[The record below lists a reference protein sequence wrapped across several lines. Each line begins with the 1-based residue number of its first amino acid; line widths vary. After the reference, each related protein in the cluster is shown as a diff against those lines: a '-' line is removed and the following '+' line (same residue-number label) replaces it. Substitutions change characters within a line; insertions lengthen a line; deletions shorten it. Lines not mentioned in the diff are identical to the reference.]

1 GVVLLHV
8 VNFSKEK
15 NTQKINKYKV
25 IQTVK
30 LHLLKMS
37 SYKTY
42 QQELDSNFIE
52 KGQFDDVDGS
62 EEEEERISDS
72 SDEKHY
78 RSKLKAQ
85 EEELDDDDDDF
96 DDDYGGYDKDFNVQS
111 RNSTRGQ
118 LQTQVNKISVGEY
131 KKGRR
136 RDKSQQATVEQVL
149 DPRTRMILYRLLS
162 KGTLQEINGAI
173 STGKE
178 ANVYH
183 ATARDGSDKAIKIY
197 KTSILIFKD
206 RDRYVSGEF
215 RFRHGYCK
223 SNPRKMV
230 RLWAEK
236 EMRNLMRMHKAGIPC
251 PEPIL
256 LKNNVLL
263 MDFIGEDGLPA
274 PRLKDANLQESK
286 AREVYLDTILIVRR
300 LYHECKL
307 IHGDL
312 SEFNMLFCKGQA
324 YIIDVSQSVEHD
336 HPHAM
341 EFLRKD
347 ITNITEFFRKLN
359 VPTMTVKELFDF
371 VTDSTI
377 TPENIDGYLD
387 QAMKIASSRS
397 LDDITEQEKID
408 EEVFKRAFIPRNLD
422 EVVDIERDV
431 HQSKN
436 LNNEQVLYHTVT
448 GLRSDLSGPSQ
459 MPELLEKA
467 ALENGLTET
476 EVDCVDED
484 NDDKDTE
491 TSNNAPH
498 MDDDALSEEESDAE
512 VEETK
517 QIHPTR
523 EKNESLEARRDRKKQ
538 VKEAQK
544 EKRLTKIPK
553 HIKKRQVKV
562 GSQ

>member
-1 GVVLLHV
+1 MILSSG
-8 VNFSKEK
+8 KR
-15 NTQKINKYKV
+15 
-25 IQTVK
+25 
-30 LHLLKMS
+30 LK
-37 SYKTY
+37 
-42 QQELDSNFIE
+42 QQDN
-52 KGQFDDVDGS
+52 G
-62 EEEEERISDS
+62 
-72 SDEKHY
+72 
-78 RSKLKAQ
+78 
-85 EEELDDDDDDF
+85 DDDDDDS
-96 DDDYGGYDKDFNVQS
+96 DYDEDFGNYEKDFKVQS
-111 RNSTRGQ
+111 QSSTRSQ
-118 LQTQVNKISVGEY
+118 LQTQINKISVGEY

-236 EMRNLMRMHKAGIPC
+236 EMRNLMRMYKADIPC

-263 MDFIGEDGLPA
+263 MGFIGEDGVPA

-286 AREVYLDTILIVRR
+286 AREVYLDTILMVRR

-312 SEFNMLFCKGQA
+312 SEFNMLYCKGQA

-347 ITNITEFFRKLN
+347 ITNVTEFFRKLN
-359 VPTMTVKELFDF
+359 VPTMTVKELFEF
-371 VTDSTI
+371 VTDTTI
-377 TPENIDGYLD
+377 TSENIDGYLE
-387 QAMKIASSRS
+387 QAMRIASNRS
-397 LDDITEQEKID
+397 LQDLTEQEKID

-431 HQSKN
+431 TQSKM
-436 LNNEQVLYHTVT
+436 LQREQVLYHTVT
-448 GLRSDLSGPSQ
+448 GLRPDLSGPSQ
-459 MPELLEKA
+459 VFKRAFIPRNLDEVVDIERDVTQSKTLQREQVLYHTVTGLRPDLSGPSQVPELLERV
-467 ALENGLTET
+467 ALEDLTST
-476 EVDCVDED
+476 EKIDCEEED
-484 NDDKDTE
+484 SDDDDGGGDGHNDDYVEGGSHSD
-491 TSNNAPH
+491 
-498 MDDDALSEEESDAE
+498 EEDEEDEQSDR
-512 VEETK
+512 K
-517 QIHPTR
+517 RGHPTR
-523 EKNESLEARRDRKKQ
+523 EKNESAEAKKDRKKQ

-544 EKRLTKIPK
+544 ERRLTKLPK
-553 HIKKRQVKV
+553 HIKKRQVKM
-562 GSQ
+562 GTTQKK

>member
-1 GVVLLHV
+1 MSFFPPIGLLKTNQIGGGVAARFSGHTVYRNYCPTLARFTGHTG
-8 VNFSKEK
+8 SKE
-15 NTQKINKYKV
+15 
-25 IQTVK
+25 
-30 LHLLKMS
+30 
-37 SYKTY
+37 
-42 QQELDSNFIE
+42 QEKERFEDE
-52 KGQFDDVDGS
+52 DDFDD
-62 EEEEERISDS
+62 
-72 SDEKHY
+72 
-78 RSKLKAQ
+78 
-85 EEELDDDDDDF
+85 
-96 DDDYGGYDKDFNVQS
+96 DDDYGGYDKDFQVQTKGS
-111 RNSTRGQ
+111 NRSQ

-263 MDFIGEDGLPA
+263 MDFIGEDGVPA

-286 AREVYLDTILIVRR
+286 GREVYLDTIL
-300 LYHECKL
+300 
-307 IHGDL
+307 
-312 SEFNMLFCKGQA
+312 MA

-371 VTDSTI
+371 VTDTTI
-377 TPENIDGYLD
+377 TAENIDGYLEH
-387 QAMKIASSRS
+387 AMKVAANRS
-397 LDDITEQEKID
+397 MEDITEQEKID
-408 EEVFKRAFIPRNLD
+408 EEVFKRAFIPRNLQ

-431 HQSKN
+431 HQSKS
-436 LNNEQVLYHTVT
+436 LQREQVFYHTVT
-448 GLRSDLSGPSQ
+448 GLRPDLSGPSQ
-459 MPELLEKA
+459 VPELLEKA
-467 ALENGLTET
+467 ALENNRLTET
-476 EVDCVDED
+476 GIDCDDED
-484 NDDKDTE
+484 DDDGNNSDDMKNMEVEKDKDPQDE
-491 TSNNAPH
+491 SDGAQSG
-498 MDDDALSEEESDAE
+498 SEEEGDDEAE
-512 VEETK
+512 K
-517 QIHPTR
+517 KGHPNR
-523 EKNESLEARRDRKKQ
+523 EKNESSEAKKDRKKQ

-562 GSQ
+562 GSQKK

>member
-1 GVVLLHV
+1 M
-8 VNFSKEK
+8 SK
-15 NTQKINKYKV
+15 NVFNK
-25 IQTVK
+25 
-30 LHLLKMS
+30 
-37 SYKTY
+37 
-42 QQELDSNFIE
+42 QELDRNFIE
-52 KGQFDDVDGS
+52 KGQFDDVDVSS
-62 EEEEERISDS
+62 EEEEEISSDS
-72 SDEKHY
+72 CDEGQYRSNTCFLSFY
-78 RSKLKAQ
+78 RSKLQ
-85 EEELDDDDDDF
+85 EQEDEEQDDGDDYDDG
-96 DDDYGGYDKDFNVQS
+96 YGGYEKDFNVQS
-111 RNSTRGQ
+111 RSSTRSQ

-236 EMRNLMRMHKAGIPC
+236 EMRNLMRMYKAGIPC

-263 MDFIGEDGLPA
+263 MDFIGEDGVPA

-286 AREVYLDTILIVRR
+286 AREVYLETILMVRR
-300 LYHECKL
+300 LYHECRL
-307 IHGDL
+307 VHGDL

-341 EFLRKD
+341 EFLRND

-359 VPTMTVKELFDF
+359 VPAMTVKELFDF
-371 VTDSTI
+371 VTDTTI
-377 TPENIDGYLD
+377 TSENIDGYLE
-387 QAMKIASSRS
+387 QAMKVAACRT

-431 HQSKN
+431 RQSN
-436 LNNEQVLYHTVT
+436 SLQREQVLYHTVT
-448 GLRSDLSGPSQ
+448 GLRPDLSGPSQ

-467 ALENGLTET
+467 ALENGLRET
-476 EVDCVDED
+476 DIDCDNQDED
-484 NDDKDTE
+484 KEAEEFDNPKGGDGDT
-491 TSNNAPH
+491 SS
-498 MDDDALSEEESDAE
+498 DSKEEAE
-512 VEETK
+512 DVGADETK
-517 QIHPTR
+517 QRHPTR
-523 EKNESLEARRDRKKQ
+523 EKNESSEAKKDRKKQ

-553 HIKKRQVKV
+553 HLKKRYVDRFWK
-562 GSQ
+562 GMPKM